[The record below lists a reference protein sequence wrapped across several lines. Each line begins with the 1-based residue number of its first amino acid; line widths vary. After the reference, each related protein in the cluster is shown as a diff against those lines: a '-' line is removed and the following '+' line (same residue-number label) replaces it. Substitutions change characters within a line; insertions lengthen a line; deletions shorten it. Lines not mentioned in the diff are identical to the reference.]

1 MLFLEGNL
9 AVILRKKFM
18 AFVDNHSISMNTVN
32 IHIELEMF
40 TTLLTHL
47 EVRYVTYHIF
57 TE

>member
-1 MLFLEGNL
+1 
-9 AVILRKKFM
+9 M